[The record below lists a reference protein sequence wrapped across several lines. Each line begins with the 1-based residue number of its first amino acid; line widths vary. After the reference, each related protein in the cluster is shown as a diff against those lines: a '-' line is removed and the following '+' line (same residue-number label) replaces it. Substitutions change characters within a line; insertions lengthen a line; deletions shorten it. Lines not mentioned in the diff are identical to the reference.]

1 MKRLMMSVGPLAA
14 LLLTLFLAACSSLP
28 LPAEVDLRSRLGAQ
42 SEGEFEEE
50 IVAGELDT
58 TRRLP
63 DDGGECVDFS
73 DADIAVTVESA
84 QVHYNLDVTYD
95 GPELSGRVQAQLYL
109 AGTGDPLWESS
120 NRIGPTVTLN
130 LDKTATRLAGT
141 AVLGPNQLEAIN
153 ESQACWGVQVTGHD
167 AVVQESG
174 TARFSYV
181 VNDLRLRITFS
192 VI

>member
-1 MKRLMMSVGPLAA
+1 MNRLSAAVGLLMA
-14 LLLTLFLAACSSLP
+14 LLLAACSSLP

-50 IVAGELDT
+50 IVAGELDA

-84 QVHYNLDVTYD
+84 QLHYNVDVTYD
-95 GPELSGRVQAQLYL
+95 GPELSGRLQAQLYL
-109 AGTGDPLWESS
+109 AGSGDPLWESS
-120 NRIGPTVTLN
+120 NKIGPTVTLN

-141 AVLGPNQLEAIN
+141 AVLDPNQLDAIN
-153 ESQACWGVQVTGHD
+153 DRQACWGVQVTGQD
-167 AVVQESG
+167 AVAQESG